1 MCLIFILISSV
12 DFDMLMSIIEY
23 KHSYLNIIVAVFCAK
38 IVVDFGFESVI
49 IDCLYS
55 GTFLIEQLK
64 KYDIFDIKINKLST
78 VLIQFREASLINFT
92 KYRSK

>member
-1 MCLIFILISSV
+1 MLIAV
-12 DFDMLMSIIEY
+12 DFD
-23 KHSYLNIIVAVFCAK
+23 
-38 IVVDFGFESVI
+38 FESVI

-64 KYDIFDIKINKLST
+64 KYDIFDIKINKLLD
-78 VLIQFREASLINFT
+78 VLTQFREASLINFK

>member
-1 MCLIFILISSV
+1 
-12 DFDMLMSIIEY
+12 MLMSVIDDNY
-23 KHSYLNIIVAVFCAK
+23 SYLNCCCSCCFCAK

-64 KYDIFDIKINKLST
+64 KYGIFDIKINKLLD
-78 VLIQFREASLINFT
+78 VLTQFREASLINFI

>member
-1 MCLIFILISSV
+1 M
-12 DFDMLMSIIEY
+12 
-23 KHSYLNIIVAVFCAK
+23 NIIVAVVFCAK

-64 KYDIFDIKINKLST
+64 KYDIFDIKINKLLG
-78 VLIQFREASLINFT
+78 VLTQFREVPLLISQNT
-92 KYRSK
+92 GVNNGRNSRNT

>member
-1 MCLIFILISSV
+1 
-12 DFDMLMSIIEY
+12 MLIIEH
-23 KHSYLNIIVAVFCAK
+23 KHSYLNITVAVVFVAE

-55 GTFLIEQLK
+55 SAFLIEQLK
-64 KYDIFDIKINKLST
+64 KYYIFDIKINKLLD
-78 VLIQFREASLINFT
+78 VLTQFRDASLINFT

>member
-1 MCLIFILISSV
+1 
-12 DFDMLMSIIEY
+12 MSIIEY

-38 IVVDFGFESVI
+38 IVVDFKFESVI

-64 KYDIFDIKINKLST
+64 KYDIFDIKINKLLN
-78 VLIQFREASLINFT
+78 VLTQFREASLINFT
-92 KYRSK
+92 KYGSK

>member
-1 MCLIFILISSV
+1 MFIRILHNNINNWFILNT
-12 DFDMLMSIIEY
+12 DYLLMT
-23 KHSYLNIIVAVFCAK
+23 KLLFFVAK

-78 VLIQFREASLINFT
+78 VLIQFREAPLINFT
-92 KYRSK
+92 KIWE

>member
-1 MCLIFILISSV
+1 MTSFIFGVLVTDNSCC
-12 DFDMLMSIIEY
+12 
-23 KHSYLNIIVAVFCAK
+23 FCAK

-64 KYDIFDIKINKLST
+64 KYDIFDIKINNLLD
-78 VLIQFREASLINFT
+78 VLTQFREASLINFT

>member
-1 MCLIFILISSV
+1 
-12 DFDMLMSIIEY
+12 MLMSIIEY
-23 KHSYLNIIVAVFCAK
+23 KHSYLNIIVAVVFVAK

>member
-1 MCLIFILISSV
+1 
-12 DFDMLMSIIEY
+12 MLMSIIEY
-23 KHSYLNIIVAVFCAK
+23 KHSYLNIIVADSSCCFCVE

-64 KYDIFDIKINKLST
+64 KYDIFDIKINKLLN
-78 VLIQFREASLINFT
+78 VLTQFREASLINFT
-92 KYRSK
+92 KYGSK

>member
-1 MCLIFILISSV
+1 
-12 DFDMLMSIIEY
+12 MSIIEY

-38 IVVDFGFESVI
+38 IVVDFKFESGI

-64 KYDIFDIKINKLST
+64 KYDIFDIKINKLLN
-78 VLIQFREASLINFT
+78 VLTQFREASLINFT
-92 KYRSK
+92 KYGSK

>member
-1 MCLIFILISSV
+1 
-12 DFDMLMSIIEY
+12 MSIIEY
-23 KHSYLNIIVAVFCAK
+23 KHSYLNIIVAVVFVAK
-38 IVVDFGFESVI
+38 IVVDFKFESVI

-64 KYDIFDIKINKLST
+64 KQHNFNIKINKLLD
-78 VLIQFREASLINFT
+78 VLIQFREVPLINLT